1 MIKGSFPALKIHSSP
16 PSRKVDNTGEQSV
29 AFWREAVLETLAVLP
44 NIFASEAPVLDEIR
58 VRLRKAVVSRL
69 QPERLGRLTKPLRRL
84 ADGSFQRVDRKTAIR
99 LQKRHGIRALRH
111 EPKPSRI
118 NEYSEA
124 SSSGISRYI
133 DQLKGDN
140 MPSREALENW
150 AKNYVE
156 LWNKGDK
163 EAWVENWQK
172 VAPGAFT
179 MMDPVGTP
187 PKHDFVGCCV
197 EPFELFQPSTEFR
210 VDPETMFILSLIH
223 ISEPT
228 RPY

>member
-1 MIKGSFPALKIHSSP
+1 M
-16 PSRKVDNTGEQSV
+16 
-29 AFWREAVLETLAVLP
+29 
-44 NIFASEAPVLDEIR
+44 LDEIR

-69 QPERLGRLTKPLRRL
+69 QSERPGRLTKPLRRL

-150 AKNYVE
+150 ANNYVE
-156 LWNKGDK
+156 LWNKGEK

-197 EPFELFQPSTEFR
+197 EPFDLFQPSTEFR
-210 VDPETMFILSLIH
+210 VDPATRFICGNEVAWVMENIFSKDGQKQHMKSIETYIFGDDGSVEIRTHYDVPDASDP
-223 ISEPT
+223 ISGGLFSEYLPE
-228 RPY
+228 